1 MTVRQPI
8 AILITIIGAALAAG
22 ACSEHL
28 NGGAACPTL
37 CPGQSLQII
46 DTTFR
51 IDHGFPVEDTTIASF
66 PQLGDEGELLVARI
80 PNLADVR
87 GILRFDSLGVTYSVA
102 ITQDSTFD
110 TTYTSAIAR
119 DPVLWFAI
127 DTRAVA
133 ATRGSDR
140 VELVAYEVD
149 TTADTTVSV
158 LASLFTQSR
167 LLGASTPV
175 LASALEDTTN
185 SRTLDTVMIHLD
197 SVAVLNTLLGDRKLR
212 VGLMAYIVNFPN
224 DAVRLT
230 VDESTAPFVRYY
242 GSADSVS
249 DTTYAR
255 ISSNLRS
262 TTPIQDSTLLSRLI
276 HYPLIVQGALP
287 DSADQLNVGGIPSR
301 RVFMRFGLPS
311 QIIDTS
317 NVIRMSLLL
326 TERPQPLQI
335 PGDTSV
341 LYPWPVVS
349 SNKVMTPAE
358 ATNFIV
364 SSSTYSLDSVQIV
377 TYVSKVDTFEIVNA
391 AHNWQNVA
399 DSLNTRSLVL
409 RILNEGQTTLE
420 SSFWS
425 SYAADSSVRPHVK
438 VRYVKRST
446 FGLP

>member
-8 AILITIIGAALAAG
+8 AILVTIIGAALAG

-37 CPGQSLQII
+37 CPNQQLEVT

-51 IDHGFPVEDTTIASF
+51 IDHGYPVDDTTIASF
-66 PQLGDEGELLVARI
+66 PLLGDEGALLVANI
-80 PNLADVR
+80 PNRADVR
-87 GILRFDSLGVTYSVA
+87 GILRFDSLGVTYSVT

-119 DPVLWFAI
+119 NPQLWLTI

-133 ATRGSDR
+133 STRGSDR
-140 VELVAYEVD
+140 IQLNAYEVD

-158 LASLFTQSR
+158 LAPLFTQSR
-167 LLGASTPV
+167 FLGSSTPI

-212 VGLMAYIVNFPN
+212 IGLVAFIPNFPN

-242 GSADSVS
+242 GSADSAS

-255 ISSNLRS
+255 VSSNLRS
-262 TTPIQDSTLLSRLI
+262 TTPITDSTLLGRLI
-276 HYPLIVQGALP
+276 HYPLIVQGSPP
-287 DSADQLNVGGIPSR
+287 DSATGLNVGGIPSR
-301 RVFMRFGLPS
+301 RVFMRFALPS
-311 QIIDTS
+311 RIIDTA

-326 TERPQPLQI
+326 TARAQPIQI
-335 PGDTSV
+335 PSDTAV

-358 ATNFIV
+358 AANFIV
-364 SSSTYSLDSVQIV
+364 SSSVYSLDSVQV
-377 TYVSKVDTFEIVNA
+377 VPYLARVDTFEIVNA

-425 SYAADSSVRPHVK
+425 SYAADTSVRPHVK